1 MTGGPAQVAPP
12 GFRKG
17 LELGQLKEYK
27 SQWKC
32 FRNGELVEDKQPVSS
47 PNEAMEKYSVQ
58 FDDLFKIAWEED
70 AASKAL
76 QEGGVQQSAEDEGTK
91 EVGEKKVDVWQG
103 ASETTTK
110 LDAENHEADV
120 IRDDPETQTDLDQM
134 LSSEVRDTRRESGV
148 SGDNKPTHDA
158 KVWAL
163 VGGDKDIV
171 TNFYNLVPD
180 MAIEFP
186 FELDKF
192 QKEVR

>member
-1 MTGGPAQVAPP
+1 
-12 GFRKG
+12 
-17 LELGQLKEYK
+17 
-27 SQWKC
+27 
-32 FRNGELVEDKQPVSS
+32 
-47 PNEAMEKYSVQ
+47 VQ

-70 AASKAL
+70 AANKAL

-148 SGDNKPTHDA
+148 SGGDKPTHDA

-163 VGGDKDIV
+163 VGGDEDIV

-192 QKEVR
+192 QKEAIYYLEKGESVFVAAHTSAGKTVVAGYAFALATKV